1 MKLSN
6 LTTFML
12 LFAGPNKPYV
22 PINVAAG
29 TIRYNSADI
38 QFTVTQIRY
47 TRETYHVLYGTSEGQ
62 LTMRSEAIV
71 GNSDLAATDEVFTV
85 RLLYLDH
92 RKTYFFRVLAE
103 NENTDEASLTDT
115 RTFTTPSLG

>member
-1 MKLSN
+1 
-6 LTTFML
+6 ML

-22 PINVAAG
+22 PINVASG
-29 TIRYNSADI
+29 TIHYNSADI

-62 LTMRSEAIV
+62 LTMRSEAIA
-71 GNSDLAATDEVFTV
+71 GNSDLTVTDQVFTV

-92 RKTYFFRVLAE
+92 RTTYFFRVLAE